1 SFMVPFQALV
11 VSHFVL
17 INDFGMVNRWL
28 GIILPQLV
36 YHPIVVIVFK
46 QFFDQVP
53 KDLREAAVIDG
64 AGEFAVLF
72 RVYLPIN
79 WGITTA
85 LGLVTFTATWNQ
97 FFWPFLVVSSEPNM
111 TVTVGIRQVHDAFG
125 VQYARNIAVAI
136 LAALPVAAA
145 YLIFQ
150 RRVTEAIMLTAGI
163 KG

>member
-1 SFMVPFQALV
+1 MGITCGYAISQLSFPGRRLIYRVILASFMVPFQALV

-72 RVYLPIN
+72 RVYLPI
-79 WGITTA
+79 
-85 LGLVTFTATWNQ
+85 
-97 FFWPFLVVSSEPNM
+97 
-111 TVTVGIRQVHDAFG
+111 
-125 VQYARNIAVAI
+125 
-136 LAALPVAAA
+136 
-145 YLIFQ
+145 
-150 RRVTEAIMLTAGI
+150 
-163 KG
+163 